1 MSDMQQVIVV
11 HAPTLTIVVG
21 PFSGEDAA
29 DEWIA
34 EKRKN
39 PNGYLGVVNGSNLS
53 FEVLPLQPPA
63 LFRGTNPAQQELPLK
78 TA

>member
-11 HAPTLTIVVG
+11 HAPTLVIVVG
-21 PFSGEDAA
+21 PFPGENEA

-53 FEVLPLQPPA
+53 FEVLPFQSPT
-63 LFRGTNPAQQELPLK
+63 LFRGKNPAQEELPLK
-78 TA
+78 PA